1 MLKDDSA
8 ALLKVG
14 SAVSRH
20 GYDQAIL
27 LATQKDDILEK
38 RAQSF
43 CHGRRQFGRPMMAL
57 TAKRSLGPV
66 RHVLS
71 QMVVSGT
78 MTVNPPVQVRI
89 SSPQEGAV
97 ESGE

>member
-1 MLKDDSA
+1 MLTETSA

-14 SAVSRH
+14 SAVARKSH
-20 GYDQAIL
+20 DEATL
-27 LATQKDDILEK
+27 LAKNHDGALEQQSK
-38 RAQSF
+38 SF

-57 TAKRSLGPV
+57 TAKKSLGPV

-71 QMVVSGT
+71 QMVVSGS
-78 MTVNPPVQVRI
+78 MVVNPPVQVRI
-89 SSPQEGAV
+89 TSTREGAA